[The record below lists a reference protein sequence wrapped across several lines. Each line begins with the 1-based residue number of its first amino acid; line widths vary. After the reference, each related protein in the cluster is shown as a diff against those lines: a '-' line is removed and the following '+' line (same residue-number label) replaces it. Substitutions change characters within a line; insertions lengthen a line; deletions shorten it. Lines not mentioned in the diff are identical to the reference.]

1 MKIKLVGLL
10 LLIGLAVGC
19 SSDDPVSVDT
29 QVKRFIW
36 TAMNQ
41 FYYWQSDVSELND
54 ANAAVL
60 SAFVDDYDTP
70 EDLFRDVLFSQDRFS
85 WIVNDFVAL
94 EESFEGFNE
103 FGYNFGLVR
112 INDEGDLLGYVR
124 YVIDG
129 GPAENVGLVRG
140 DLFTEVNGQTL
151 NLSNYASLLF
161 ETSTITIKL
170 TEIVD
175 NALVATSEEVTMS
188 AAPDF
193 FENPIFMSSVI
204 EIDGLKVGYLVYN
217 SFILNNQYNTEMN
230 NVIAQ
235 FNSEG
240 IDDFILDL
248 RYNSGGSLTSSRI
261 LSGMIYGKADS
272 VDVLGTIIYNE
283 KLSDFN
289 TDLTFLTKVPVYD
302 TQGAQVSTSA
312 MNRLNLNR
320 IFVLTSSSTAS
331 ASEFVIAGLIPFM
344 DVTLIGDAT
353 VGKNVGSIT
362 LYDSEDYSKS
372 SSLNPNHTY
381 AIQPIISQL
390 ANSEGFTDYID
401 GFTPDVRLREIDF
414 LDDLKPLGDLSEPLL
429 AEALSMITGSGRL
442 SQKSNMSNSN
452 MQPFRDVRLK
462 QPASTIRIDDSEIIK
477 VIGKQVF

>member
-19 SSDDPVSVDT
+19 SSDDAVPVDT
-29 QVKRFIW
+29 EVKRFIW

-60 SAFVDDYDTP
+60 NAFVDDYDTP
-70 EDLFRDVLFSQDRFS
+70 EDLFQDVLFSQDRFS
-85 WIVNDFVAL
+85 WMVSDFVAL

-112 INDEGDLLGYVR
+112 INDDGDLLGYVR

-151 NLSNYASLLF
+151 NLSNYVSLLF
-161 ETSTITIKL
+161 ETSTITLKL

-204 EIDGLKVGYLVYN
+204 EVDGSKVGYLVYN

-240 IDDFILDL
+240 IEDFILDL

-261 LSGMIYGKADS
+261 LSGMIYGNAGS
-272 VDVLGTIIYNE
+272 EDVLGSIIYNE

-289 TDLTFLTKVPVYD
+289 TDLTFLTEIPVFND
-302 TQGAQVSTSA
+302 QGEQVSNSA
-312 MNRLNLNR
+312 MNRLNLNK
-320 IFVLTSSSTAS
+320 IYVLTSSSTAS
-331 ASEFVIAGLIPFM
+331 ASEFVIAGLLPFM
-344 DVTLIGDAT
+344 DVTLIGDQT

-362 LYDSEDYSKS
+362 LYDSEDYLKS

-401 GFTPDVRLREIDF
+401 GFTPDVQLREIDF

-442 SQKSNMSNSN
+442 SQKSNMNNSN
-452 MQPFRDVRLK
+452 MQPFKDVRLK
-462 QPASTIRIDDSEIIK
+462 QPTSTIRIDDSEIIK